1 MAVSSFRRA
10 IIFWWGLFLVMQ
22 VIERLFL
29 IPETIAMEAPTAGL
43 FAKVLAV
50 SIRADLTVATMA
62 VGVCLA
68 IAGIGGWLL
77 SKQPWWPG
85 ARNRNIYR
93 SIFMKTAFT
102 IACAL
107 LMLLTADMAYYL
119 YNHRHLDY
127 VFFEYFTD
135 LVNVRQSQTSQASSQ
150 TQAELSQIGK
160 WAGRVIIFISLEAA
174 AVLAWI
180 VMFKKAL
187 GPALSKLRARIP
199 SQANVLLALGL
210 IVGGTGLDTYGPWAV
225 QRSGINSS
233 VYYGFAQNPI
243 WLVVEVYH
251 STFHYEL
258 HGGGTDGMLK
268 RVPLDDAVRTS
279 QQTLGAGTVFPY
291 PEYPFVHP
299 LTRPGKVP
307 LKRPPNILVILIEGL
322 DRRFLNRTISPT
334 TAAEVKAAAGIS
346 VTPFM
351 DRLKT
356 DSVYF
361 ENFFA
366 NSTQTFHG
374 MAVTLCSDAPRFGQS
389 SIQALFTHD
398 YLCLPSVLK
407 KAGYWTEMVT
417 GMNRDDRQ
425 AHNALFMARN
435 GVDRLFDENDFPAQA
450 KRVGLGKTD
459 GDLFDMIQSRL
470 RILSRQKQPFFLA
483 TITASTHHPYHI
495 PLSHPEV
502 KALADQKDQYIP
514 ALRYVDAE
522 LERMFENLR
531 SEHLLDNT
539 VVFILGD
546 HGRHEEIG
554 PDVPEQ
560 LIGHFMSPLFVW
572 VDHSLRT
579 PLRYRPRSVST
590 VASQADLTPTIL
602 GLTGLMPR
610 IAPFLGRDISCL
622 LASDCLAENTAFLSS
637 VRHNMIGWV
646 DRTSIMLYSVAQDR
660 LLYEMD
666 LDVLKV
672 FRDRNSNVADYADK
686 LHLLLSYFVSTNV
699 VRERNQVWS
708 WKELG
713 QELE

>member
-1 MAVSSFRRA
+1 MAVSSFRRT

-77 SKQPWWPG
+77 SKQPLWPG

-291 PEYPFVHP
+291 PKYPFVHP

-322 DRRFLNRTISPT
+322 DRRFLNRTISPA

-398 YLCLPSVLK
+398 YLCLPSILK
-407 KAGYWTEMVT
+407 KAGYRTEMVT